1 MGLIAV
7 VAMTFAAACGQS
19 GHTASSHRKGHAASI
34 TLRHVPVKLVIPKI
48 GLDASVEQVGLD
60 KNHNMDV
67 PRLPRDAGW
76 YQPGPA
82 PGQAGDAVIDGHLNW
97 TDVPRAVFFDL
108 DKVQVGD
115 QVDVIAQD
123 GAGLLFQV
131 TDTLD
136 YPYTAH
142 PAGLFATGGQ
152 PELSLITC
160 AGSWDGARQTY
171 LRRLVVNAS
180 FLGPAS

>member
-19 GHTASSHRKGHAASI
+19 GQTASSHRKGHAAS
-34 TLRHVPVKLVIPKI
+34 TPQRHVPVKLVIPKI
-48 GLDASVEQVGLD
+48 GLDAAVEQVGLD

-67 PRLPRDAGW
+67 PKLPQDTGW
-76 YQPGPA
+76 YEPGPA

-97 TDVPRAVFFDL
+97 TNVPRAVFFDL

-115 QVDVIAQD
+115 QVDVVAQD
-123 GAGLLFQV
+123 GAKMLFQV
-131 TDTLD
+131 TDMHD
-136 YPYTAH
+136 YPYSAH
-142 PAGLFATGGQ
+142 PAGLFATTGQ

-160 AGSWDGARQTY
+160 AGSWDQARQTY
-171 LRRLVVNAS
+171 LQRLVVNAT
-180 FLGPAS
+180 FLGPA